1 MTLLI
6 GIPLLTALCSV
17 VFNSLWRNIVVI
29 LCVVI
34 VASLA
39 VDFYVNEEVIAF
51 SFSAMMHE
59 FFRILDVLVLVY
71 FLIVGVRH
79 MHMPTMI
86 LAIIQ
91 LILYSFVLL
100 MPSNHG
106 IDIIIDELS
115 AVMFLIIN
123 IVGGLIILFALEY
136 IKREKCTDKRKG
148 YFIAL
153 LLFFI
158 AVMNLLVICNSLEL
172 LFLCFELTTLCSYLL
187 IQFRQDSVSKANAL
201 RALWMNQVGG
211 IAILFSLLS
220 ALYYYETHFFHE
232 LFVQVEP
239 AMLLPI
245 ALLVCAAYVKA
256 ASLPFHSWLLGAMV
270 APTPVSALLHSATMV
285 KIAPFF
291 ILKLSIVFTYE
302 ISMAVALFG
311 AFVFC
316 AASALALSKTI
327 FKEILGLSTIAI
339 LALIM
344 CLASLDSQEAKEA
357 ALWLMLFH
365 SIAKALLFLQAGVLE
380 KINGIKDINE
390 FDVIYAK
397 TPSVLFYI
405 VLGFAS
411 LTLPPFAAFLGKF
424 MAIDSLAALMF
435 DNMSYLVVQLFILF
449 GSVLLTLLYFKIMS
463 KALLQESLKKRELKS
478 IPLLFRLPSLM
489 LALMLFG
496 SMFLVLQ
503 LQFLS
508 QIQMWLPL
516 GLLLLVPLLLLVMKF
531 KKATYVSEYNCA
543 EKDSFVVGC
552 YSFEVSNNI
561 TQLLSAIA
569 IGLIIITLV
578 FGVFA

>member
-1 MTLLI
+1 MILLL
-6 GIPLLTALCSV
+6 GLPLLTALCAF
-17 VFNSLWRNIVVI
+17 VFNHLWRNVVVI
-29 LCVVI
+29 LCVIVVTFLSIDIYLNADI
-34 VASLA
+34 VAL
-39 VDFYVNEEVIAF
+39 
-51 SFSAMMHE
+51 SFSTLMHQ
-59 FFRILDVLVLVY
+59 FFRILDVLVLLF
-71 FLIVGVRH
+71 FLVEGVRH
-79 MHMPTMI
+79 LHMPTMI

-106 IDIIIDELS
+106 IDIIMDDLS

-123 IVGGLIILFALEY
+123 IVGGLITLFALEY
-136 IKREKCTDKRKG
+136 IKREKCSPKRKG

-158 AVMNLLVICNSLEL
+158 AVMNLLVVCNSLEL

-220 ALYYYETHFFHE
+220 ALYYYETHFFNE

-239 AMLLPI
+239 SMLLPI

-291 ILKLSIVFTYE
+291 ILKLSVVFTYE
-302 ISMAVALFG
+302 ISMSVALFG
-311 AFVFC
+311 AFVFF
-316 AASALALSKTI
+316 AASVLALSKTV
-327 FKEILGLSTIAI
+327 FKEILGLSTIAL
-339 LALIM
+339 LALM
-344 CLASLDSQEAKEA
+344 MSLASLDSEEAKEA

-390 FDVIYAK
+390 FDEMATK
-397 TPSVLFYI
+397 TPMVLFYM

-424 MAIDSLAALMF
+424 MAIESLAALMF
-435 DNMSYLVVQLFILF
+435 EHMSYLVVLLFILL
-449 GSVLLTLLYFKIMS
+449 GSVVLTLLYFKLMS
-463 KALLQESLKKRELKS
+463 KAFLQKAFTHNESKK
-478 IPLLFRLPSLM
+478 IPLLFTLPSLL
-489 LALMLFG
+489 LALMLFA
-496 SMFLVLQ
+496 SMFLVLK

-516 GLLLLVPLLLLVMKF
+516 SLLLLVPLLLLVMKF
-531 KKATYVSEYNCA
+531 KKATYVGEYNCA
-543 EKDSFVVGC
+543 ERESFVVGC
-552 YSFEVSNNI
+552 YSFEISNNI

-569 IGLIIITLV
+569 IGLILITLV